1 MPKVGRKK
9 FPYTITGKKA
19 AKRAAKRTGKTVRKS
34 RKY

>member
-1 MPKVGRKK
+1 MPKGGRKK
-9 FPYTITGKKA
+9 FPYTKTGKKA

>member
-9 FPYTITGKKA
+9 FPYTKIGKKA